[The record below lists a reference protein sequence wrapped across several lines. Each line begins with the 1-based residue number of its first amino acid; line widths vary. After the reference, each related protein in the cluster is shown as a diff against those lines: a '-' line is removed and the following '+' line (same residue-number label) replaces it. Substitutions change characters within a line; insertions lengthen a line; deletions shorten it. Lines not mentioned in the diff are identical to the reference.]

1 MEEVSEAMRSFSTS
15 CAPCGMPVP
24 GSAALTSDT
33 CSPMIGPFPVA
44 EPSVEDVEDCS
55 DESVDAASA
64 RVSSEHVLLAAA
76 ATPKRANAEKDAKSH
91 LLILEGFPELNRLS
105 IRAYYIQGFTELH
118 TSDFRFRR
126 GSAFRNFQST
136 FFIRG
141 GPIRSLL
148 GDDAFPLPIPG
159 LPKANRRFAY
169 SWYQL
174 PANQAN
180 SRQNP
185 AAFC

>member
-1 MEEVSEAMRSFSTS
+1 MRLFSTS
-15 CAPCGMPVP
+15 WASCGMPVP
-24 GSAALTSDT
+24 GSAGLTSET
-33 CSPMIGPFPVA
+33 CSPTIDPLVV
-44 EPSVEDVEDCS
+44 ELPSEEDVDCS
-55 DESVDAASA
+55 CELDADSSA
-64 RVSSEHVLLAAA
+64 RPSMALVLLVAA
-76 ATPKRANAEKDAKSH
+76 ATPKRANTEKEAKSH

-118 TSDFRFRR
+118 TSDFCFRR

-148 GDDAFPLPIPG
+148 VDDAFPLLIPG
-159 LPKANRRFAY
+159 LLKANRRFAY

-174 PANQAN
+174 PANPAN

-185 AAFC
+185 VAFC

>member
-148 GDDAFPLPIPG
+148 GDDAFPLPKPG
-159 LPKANRRFAY
+159 LRTANRISAY
-169 SWYQL
+169 WLCRL